1 MTISPTAGS
10 TRIHHHFPLP
20 GCAKKVR
27 SLRKHR
33 ATKSRKSFT
42 KNAQFLRNGR
52 QLTRATTGLTQA
64 PKVAPWRKLGGE
76 KVVLRLSCM
85 TFPNT
90 PLGASRRGRKRRRD
104 DTQPDLPFEAGTLG
118 QEETL
123 QVPDQAVKGVQP
135 SQPTPR
141 PSSKAAK
148 VTAADSAYER
158 HKKRLAQRNK
168 VRFAFEVPQTI
179 RDRITAYARTEDLSN
194 GQAATKLL
202 KDRLKQIDR
211 QQRRQPQE

>member
-1 MTISPTAGS
+1 M
-10 TRIHHHFPLP
+10 RKRHHLPLP

-27 SLRKHR
+27 SLRKNR
-33 ATKSRKSFT
+33 TTKSRKSFT
-42 KNAQFLRNGR
+42 KNAQFLRNRR
-52 QLTRATTGLTQA
+52 QLTHATTGLTHS
-64 PKVAPWRKLGGE
+64 PKIAPWRKFGGE
-76 KVVLRLSCM
+76 KVVLELSCM
-85 TFPNT
+85 TSPNT
-90 PLGASRRGRKRRRD
+90 PLGASRRGCKRRRD

-118 QEETL
+118 QDTTL
-123 QVPDQAVKGVQP
+123 QVPDQAVKGAQP
-135 SQPTPR
+135 SQPTLR
-141 PSSKAAK
+141 PPSKAAK

-168 VRFAFEVPQTI
+168 VRFAFEVSLAI

>member
-1 MTISPTAGS
+1 M
-10 TRIHHHFPLP
+10 RKRHHLPLP

-27 SLRKHR
+27 SLRKNHT
-33 ATKSRKSFT
+33 TKSRKSFT
-42 KNAQFLRNGR
+42 INAQILRNSR
-52 QLTRATTGLTQA
+52 HLTHATAGLTHA
-64 PKVAPWRKLGGE
+64 PKIAPRGKFGGE
-76 KVVLRLSCM
+76 KVVLELSCM
-85 TFPNT
+85 TSPNT

-104 DTQPDLPFEAGTLG
+104 DTQAELPFEAGTLG
-118 QEETL
+118 QEGTL
-123 QVPDQAVKGVQP
+123 QVPDQAVKSLPP

-141 PSSKAAK
+141 PPSKAAK